1 MVPNGAP
8 KIAFWGG
15 IGAETSGALEGPKI
29 GDMWGVLEESPNLLT
44 ALGAVCCREG
54 HTPVPKTA
62 QRGTLCPI
70 FQKL

>member
-15 IGAETSGALEGPKI
+15 IGAETSGALEESKI

-44 ALGAVCCREG
+44 ALGAVCCRG
-54 HTPVPKTA
+54 DAYQYQILLRGGLYA
-62 QRGTLCPI
+62 QL
-70 FQKL
+70 FQKW